1 MSDGP
6 ILQLITSRGP
16 KLQLTQRC
24 ESRGPILQ
32 LIQKTIRNVFKSQIL
47 IKKIMQKSIQIK
59 EPSPLP
65 AKPIFVLKFWDL
77 LPP

>member
-32 LIQKTIRNVFKSQIL
+32 FTHIALDHIALDQFSLAGLGR
-47 IKKIMQKSIQIK
+47 
-59 EPSPLP
+59 LP
-65 AKPIFVLKFWDL
+65 QGLGCWVVVSTPRRG
-77 LPP
+77 

>member
-32 LIQKTIRNVFKSQIL
+32 LILKCSCSKSYETLKWINQKQSIGAIYIIL
-47 IKKIMQKSIQIK
+47 RKMRRKRGMDK
-59 EPSPLP
+59 
-65 AKPIFVLKFWDL
+65 V
-77 LPP
+77 

>member
-24 ESRGPILQ
+24 EGRGPILHMIQ
-32 LIQKTIRNVFKSQIL
+32 LSAKSAIADKIL
-47 IKKIMQKSIQIK
+47 LFFIVYQAGACTGGGKR
-59 EPSPLP
+59 
-65 AKPIFVLKFWDL
+65 AKC
-77 LPP
+77 PP